1 MNYEVLIIDDNIKI
15 CKSLLQNFNQLGY
28 KTHYAVNSKDAYG
41 LLVKNPISVIL
52 LDIVL
57 GEEDG
62 IEVFQTLI
70 SLNNKIPIII
80 ITGYGTIE
88 TAVKSIKMGAFDYV
102 QKPLNFDKLL
112 KIVENAFKMSSLT
125 EENKNLKER
134 LIELT
139 QEMITQDSKMLE
151 LCVKAKRLAPTD
163 IPILITGENGTG
175 KELMADYIHFHSQ
188 RSSQKMMKINCI
200 AFPESLLD
208 NELFGHEK
216 GAYTGASAT
225 YIGVFE
231 KANKST
237 ILLDEIGDMPL
248 ITQAKILRFLQN
260 KEIKRVGGNTTILVD
275 IRFIAA
281 TNKDLEKLVE
291 EKKFR
296 QDLLYRLNAAIFH
309 MPPLRERKADIQP
322 LLAHFLSEFARDNNK
337 KISRVSDKVLA
348 AFMQYNWPGNIR
360 ELKNS
365 INYAAAISEKDFIDI
380 EDLPSYLLSRESKGS
395 DEPEAVNTLFDVE
408 KKMILQTLQTH
419 NYNIKKTAEILKIS
433 RKTLYNK
440 LKKYGL

>member
-1 MNYEVLIIDDNIKI
+1 MNYEILIIDDNIKI
-15 CKSLLQNFNQLGY
+15 CTSLLRNFSQLGY
-28 KTHYAVNSKDAYG
+28 KTHYATNSKEAYSLMIG
-41 LLVKNPISVIL
+41 NSISVIL

-62 IEVFQTLI
+62 IEVFRTLL
-70 SLNNKIPIII
+70 SLNNRIPVIM

-88 TAVKSIKMGAFDYV
+88 TAVQSIKMGAFDYI

-112 KIVENAFKMSSLT
+112 KIVENAFKMMSSTGEHKTLT
-125 EENKNLKER
+125 QRPGEFP
-134 LIELT
+134 
-139 QEMITQDSKMLE
+139 QEMITQDRKIFE
-151 LCVKAKRLAPTD
+151 LCVKAKRISPTD
-163 IPILITGENGTG
+163 IPVLITGENGTG
-175 KELMADYIHFHSQ
+175 KELLADYIHYHSS
-188 RSSQKMMKINCI
+188 RSPNQMMKINCI

-216 GAYTGASAT
+216 GAYTGASST

-248 ITQAKILRFLQN
+248 VTQAKILRFLQN
-260 KEIKRVGGNTTILVD
+260 KEIKRVGGNTTINVD

-291 EKKFR
+291 ENKFR

-309 MPPLRERKADIQP
+309 IPPLRERIGDVP
-322 LLAHFLSEFARDNNK
+322 LLTDHFLNEFARDNNK
-337 KISRVSDKVLA
+337 KSNKVSDRVLRI
-348 AFMQYNWPGNIR
+348 FMQYDWPGNIR
-360 ELKNS
+360 ELKNTL
-365 INYAAAISEKDFIDI
+365 NYAAAISEKECIDTD
-380 EDLPSYLLSRESKGS
+380 DLPPYMLNRNSKEDAQENS
-395 DEPEAVNTLFDVE
+395 ENTLFDVE
-408 KKMILQTLQTH
+408 KKMILRTLQA
-419 NYNIKKTAEILKIS
+419 NSYNIKKTAEILRVS

-440 LKKYGL
+440 LKKYEP

>member
-1 MNYEVLIIDDNIKI
+1 MNYEILIIDDNVKI
-15 CKSLLQNFNQLGY
+15 CKSLLQNFDQLGY
-28 KTHYAVNSKDAYG
+28 KTHFALNSKDAYAV
-41 LLVKNPISVIL
+41 LAESQISVIL

-57 GEEDG
+57 GKEDG
-62 IEVFQTLI
+62 IEVFQKLL
-70 SLNNKIPIII
+70 SLNNSIPVII

-88 TAVKSIKMGAFDYV
+88 TAVRSIKMGAFDYV

-112 KIVENAFKMSSLT
+112 KIVENACRMSSLT
-125 EENKNLKER
+125 MENRNLKER
-134 LIELT
+134 LGELS
-139 QEMITQDSKMLE
+139 QEMITKDPRMIE

-163 IPILITGENGTG
+163 IPVLITGENGTG
-175 KELMADYIHFHSQ
+175 KELMADYIHFHSL
-188 RSSQKMMKINCI
+188 RSGEKMMKINCI

-216 GAYTGASAT
+216 GAYTGASST

-260 KEIKRVGGNTTILVD
+260 KEIKRVGGNTTIKVD

-281 TNKDLEKLVE
+281 TNKNLERLVE

-296 QDLLYRLNAAIFH
+296 QDLLYRLNAATFC
-309 MPPLRERKADIQP
+309 MPPLRERKEDIPP
-322 LLAHFLSEFARDNNK
+322 LIDHFLAEFAFDNK
-337 KISRVSDKVLA
+337 KRIYGVSDKVLN
-348 AFMQYNWPGNIR
+348 AFMQYSWPGNIR
-360 ELKNS
+360 ELKNTL
-365 INYAAAISEKDFIDI
+365 NYAAAISEKDRIDT
-380 EDLPSYLLSRESKGS
+380 EDLPSYILHEEQNEAEKEAPANSLS
-395 DEPEAVNTLFDVE
+395 DVE
-408 KKMILQTLQTH
+408 KKMIIQSLKDN